1 MNEGTGVAQICNN
14 GSCKTSNKVW
24 ALVDDNKRCYRLTF
38 SKSLAEFIIKKY
50 KPELKLARIEYTRGK
65 RLSSEDISSS
75 GVYGILSSSGIVLR
89 ASLIKE
95 QALEYCSDTRSLIEL
110 HLISGKIVS

>member
-1 MNEGTGVAQICNN
+1 MICNT

-24 ALVDDNKRCYRLTF
+24 ALVDDTKRCYRLTF
-38 SKSLAEFIIKKY
+38 SKSLAEFIISSER
-50 KPELKLARIEYTRGK
+50 PDLKLARIEYVRGK
-65 RLSSEDISSS
+65 RLRESDRSSS
-75 GVYGILSSSGIVLR
+75 GIYGILSSSGIVLR

-110 HLISGKIVS
+110 HLISGKIIS

>member
-1 MNEGTGVAQICNN
+1 MESMKQEDQICNN

-24 ALVDDNKRCYRLTF
+24 ALVDKNKCCYRLTF
-38 SKSLAEFIIKKY
+38 SKSLAEFIISSER
-50 KPELKLARIEYTRGK
+50 PDLKLARIEYARGK
-65 RLSSEDISSS
+65 RLGNSDTANS
-75 GVYGILSSSGIVLR
+75 GIYGILSSQGIVLR

-110 HLISGKIVS
+110 HLISGKIIS